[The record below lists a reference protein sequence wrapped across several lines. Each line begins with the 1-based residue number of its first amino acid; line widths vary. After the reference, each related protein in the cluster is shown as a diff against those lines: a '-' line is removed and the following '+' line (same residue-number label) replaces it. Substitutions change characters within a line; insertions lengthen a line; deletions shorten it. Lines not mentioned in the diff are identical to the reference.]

1 MKQTAPIRSA
11 ARALTA
17 ALLLSAAAAPP
28 AAAAAFSDDFS
39 SYVPDACLA
48 DGTVFGPWTALFN
61 GYGCTAVRTDG
72 ARFWLEERPF
82 PSPAPSETHASMVLG
97 PSFAVPFTLE
107 AAMRTDAQLRT
118 GSAPNAWEVAW
129 VAWNYADNVHFYYFT
144 LKPNGWELGKADPA
158 YPGAQRFLATGS
170 SPVFPV
176 GTERAVKVVQ
186 TGNVISA
193 YADGTLLTT
202 FTDDERPY
210 LSGRI
215 GLYNEDARVRFTDVS
230 VTTGA
235 PAAPPPAAAPPAPPV
250 DPLGVALVY
259 PTVPGGKEWFSS
271 WAGGAARTFSWGDD
285 PRDPWLHGKGAAT
298 YKIDG
303 QGNLLVSGA
312 VPRLYVYDPAM
323 TRSWRGVEMTV
334 YAMRVSDSGTPW
346 GGIVGAARTNHLAE
360 ATDRCDT
367 RGNIA
372 RFRYDGHLDFEKETS
387 HPASTA
393 VQNKTYFP
401 GGLPHDRWIGWK
413 FAVYDLPNG
422 DVKMESWMDET
433 DGANGGTWVKV
444 NEFRDT
450 GKNFGVGG
458 VACKAGIN
466 PAARLT
472 GSTSRKGS
480 ESRLPNL
487 AVYWRSDDVGTDGLI
502 YKKMSVRAID
512 PAGVGTAEFDSEADP
527 PADATAALEARA
539 PQKVLS
545 PALRDGINDEAAFGA
560 DAAEVDIFD
569 LKGRV
574 VFRAARQGVAPIVW
588 DGRDGSG
595 RVRESGVYHARIRKS
610 DAGVVYQSF
619 VLVK

>member
-1 MKQTAPIRSA
+1 MNDSA
-11 ARALTA
+11 YALRFSRGLLA
-17 ALLLSAAAAPP
+17 ALLLAAAAAPP
-28 AAAAAFSDDFS
+28 ATAAAFSDDFS
-39 SYVPDACLA
+39 AYPPGVCLA
-48 DGTVFGPWTALFN
+48 DGTAFGPWTALFN

-72 ARFWLEERPF
+72 ARFWLEESPF
-82 PSPAPSETHASMVLG
+82 PSASPDETHASMVLG
-97 PSFAVPFTLE
+97 PSFAASTMTLT
-107 AAMRTDAQLRT
+107 ATMRTDAQLRT

-129 VAWNYADNVHFYYFT
+129 VVWNYADNVHFYYFT

-170 SPVFPV
+170 SPIFPI
-176 GTERAVKVVQ
+176 GAEHAVKIVQ
-186 TGNVISA
+186 TGDVIEA
-193 YADGTLLTT
+193 YADGVLLTR
-202 FTDDERPY
+202 FTDLERPY

-215 GLYNEDARVRFTDVS
+215 GLYNEDARVRFTDVAVS
-230 VTTGA
+230 TGA
-235 PAAPPPAAAPPAPPV
+235 PAAVPAARPV

-259 PTVPGGKEWFSS
+259 PTAPGGKEWFSS
-271 WAGGAARTFSWGDD
+271 WGGGAARTFSWGDD
-285 PRDPWLHGKGAAT
+285 PRDPWLHGKGDAT
-298 YKIDG
+298 YRIDG

-323 TRSWRGVEMTV
+323 LKSWRGVEMTV
-334 YAMRVSDSGTPW
+334 YAKRVADAGTPW

-360 ATDRCDT
+360 ATNRCDT

-393 VQNKTYFP
+393 VQNKAYFP
-401 GGLPHDRWIGWK
+401 GGLPRDRWIGWK

-422 DVKMESWMDET
+422 DVKLESWLDET
-433 DGANGGTWVKV
+433 DGADGGTWVKV

-458 VACKAGIN
+458 AACKAGIN

-472 GSTSRKGS
+472 GSSTRKGS

-487 AVYWRSDDVGTDGLI
+487 AVYWRSDDVGPDGLI

-512 PAGVGTAEFDSEADP
+512 PAGVGAADFDPDADP
-527 PADATAALEARA
+527 AADVPAALEARA
-539 PQKVLS
+539 PQKILS
-545 PALRDGINDEAAFGA
+545 PGLRDGINDEAAFGA
-560 DAAEVDIFD
+560 EAAEVDIFD
-569 LKGRV
+569 LRGRV
-574 VFRAARQGVAPIVW
+574 VFRAEKQGGAPIVW
-588 DGRDGSG
+588 DGRDGAG
-595 RVRESGVYHARIRKS
+595 RVRESGVYLARIKKA
-610 DAGVVYQSF
+610 DAGVQYQSF